1 MDSIPLEQC
10 QKGGLYRIR
19 SRNLS
24 FGVFNGDGGFVGI
37 REKFGSEYLFTE
49 YHWDTG
55 APFGTVK
62 PVELLEMCPLSD
74 IRESTGAVD
83 AVTQRPVA
91 FDKPVMDGGRGWY
104 FMDTDEAS
112 LAISP
117 RTIENEV
124 LFDYLE
130 EKTEQYK

>member
-1 MDSIPLEQC
+1 
-10 QKGGLYRIR
+10 
-19 SRNLS
+19 
-24 FGVFNGDGGFVGI
+24 
-37 REKFGSEYLFTE
+37 
-49 YHWDTG
+49 
-55 APFGTVK
+55 
-62 PVELLEMCPLSD
+62 MCPLSD
-74 IRESTGAVD
+74 IRESIGVVD

-117 RTIENEV
+117 RTIENEA

-130 EKTEQYK
+130 AKAVECK

>member
-24 FGVFNGDGGFVGI
+24 FGVFDGNGGFVGI

-74 IRESTGAVD
+74 IRESIGVVD

-117 RTIENEV
+117 RTIENEA

-130 EKTEQYK
+130 AKAVECK